1 MKKIT
6 TGRLRVSGDQ
16 AAPTQTID
24 VKGKACPIP
33 VVKTAKAMREMS
45 AGQVLE
51 VFATDPGVE
60 PDMHAWSKQ
69 TGNELISIDQDAG
82 VFRILLRKV

>member
-1 MKKIT
+1 MSADPIT
-6 TGRLRVSGDQ
+6 
-16 AAPTQTID
+16 PTQTID

-33 VVKTAKAMREMS
+33 VVKTAKAMKELGS
-45 AGQVLE
+45 GDVLE

-69 TGNELISIDQDAG
+69 TGNELISIDQESG
-82 VFRILLRKV
+82 VFRVLLRKS